1 LWFGCVLTWS
11 YTNGRD
17 KILVSVNSD
26 LVVYCLEAIPMVEIK
41 FSECK
46 LWFGCV
52 LTWSYTNGRDKV
64 LVNVNCDLV
73 VYWLEATPMV
83 EIRF

>member
-17 KILVSVNSD
+17 HI
-26 LVVYCLEAIPMVEIK
+26 
-41 FSECK
+41 
-46 LWFGCV
+46 
-52 LTWSYTNGRDKV
+52 

-73 VYWLEATPMV
+73 VYWLEDISMV

>member
-17 KILVSVNSD
+17 KILVSVN
-26 LVVYCLEAIPMVEIK
+26 
-41 FSECK
+41 
-46 LWFGCV
+46 
-52 LTWSYTNGRDKV
+52 
-64 LVNVNCDLV
+64 CDLV
-73 VYWLEATPMV
+73 VYWLESIPMV